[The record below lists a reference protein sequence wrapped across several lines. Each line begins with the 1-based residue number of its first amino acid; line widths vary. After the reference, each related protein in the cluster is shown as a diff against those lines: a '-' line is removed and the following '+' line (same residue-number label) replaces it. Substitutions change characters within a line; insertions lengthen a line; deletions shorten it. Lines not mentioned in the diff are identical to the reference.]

1 MVCSG
6 VERCVCWSKVWC
18 VLEWGVECAGVKF
31 GVCWSGALCV
41 LEWGVEH
48 DIFTRISIL
57 FCSIFIMIDFVETFF
72 LAPFRL
78 LHPNLL

>member
-1 MVCSG
+1 MLECG
-6 VERCVCWSKVWC
+6 VVRT
-18 VLEWGVECAGVKF
+18 GVRF
-31 GVCWSGALCV
+31 SVCWSGAFCV